1 MSHTPLRIEPL
12 DLRQLKVLPLEQRE
26 TLTRVG
32 EIVVDPDS
40 PPPAVSAAVAASITE
55 CAMRMRA
62 ARRQGAAIMLIYGA
76 HLLRNGAAAI
86 LERMMAAGW
95 LSHVATNGAG
105 TIHDWEYAWFGGST
119 ESVEMNVAQGT
130 FGTWDETATNIHRAV
145 MAGALDGLGYGR
157 ALGRY
162 IVEDGADLPTPA
174 TLRALIAASPDDPLT
189 GARVDLL
196 HAMLSQRWPAGRVA
210 IHHRWKEASILAQ
223 AYRHGVPVTVHPGI
237 GYDIISNHPVF
248 SGAAIGR
255 GAEADFRLFG
265 GAVERLDGG
274 VVLSVGSAIMGPQVF
289 EKSLSCV
296 NNLRLQ
302 ANRPTVHGHS
312 IYVVDLQDGGGWDWS
327 QGEPPKS
334 HPAYYLRFC
343 KSFSRMGGPMRY
355 LQCDNRAFIHRLWA
369 ELRDAA

>member
-1 MSHTPLRIEPL
+1 MRFEPL
-12 DLRQLKVLPLEQRE
+12 DLSRLKVLPLVRRQ
-26 TLTRVG
+26 TLTRVE
-32 EIVVDPDS
+32 EILVDPDA
-40 PPPAVSAAVAASITE
+40 PPPAVSAASAAAISE
-55 CAMRMRA
+55 CASRMRA
-62 ARRQGAAIMLIYGA
+62 ARRDGAAIMLIYGA

-95 LSHVATNGAG
+95 LSHLATNGAG

-145 MAGALDGLGYGR
+145 MAGALLGLGYGR
-157 ALGRY
+157 SLGRY
-162 IVEDGADLPTPA
+162 IAEDGTDLPTPES
-174 TLRALIAASPDDPLT
+174 LRAAIAAAPDDPLA

-196 HAMLSQRWPAGRVA
+196 HAMGSQQWPAGRVTVR
-210 IHHRWKEASILAQ
+210 HPWKQASILAQ
-223 AYRHGVPVTVHPGI
+223 AYRHNVPVTVHPGI
-237 GYDIISNHPVF
+237 GYDIIANHPVF

-255 GAEADFRLFG
+255 GAEADFKLFG
-265 GAVERLDGG
+265 GVVERLDGG

-302 ANRPTVHGHS
+302 AGRPTVQGHA

-327 QGEPPKS
+327 QGEPPKTN
-334 HPAYYLRFC
+334 PAYYLRFC

>member
-1 MSHTPLRIEPL
+1 MSHYSPRIEPL
-12 DLRQLKVLPLEQRE
+12 DLSRLRVLPLERRE
-26 TLTRVG
+26 TLTRVEG
-32 EIVVDPDS
+32 ILVDPDS
-40 PPPAVSAAVAASITE
+40 PPPAVSPAMAAVIAE
-55 CAMRMRA
+55 CAARMRS
-62 ARRQGAAIMLIYGA
+62 ARRQRAAIMLIYGA

-95 LSHVATNGAG
+95 LSHLATNGAG

-130 FGTWDETATNIHRAV
+130 FGTWDETATYIHRAV
-145 MAGALDGLGYGR
+145 MTGAMERLGYGR

-162 IVEDGADLPTPA
+162 IAEDGVELPSVES
-174 TLRALIAASPDDPLT
+174 LRGMISAAPDDPLT
-189 GARVDLL
+189 GARADLL
-196 HAMLSQRWPAGRVA
+196 QAMMSQRWPAGRCL
-210 IHHRWKEASILAQ
+210 IEHRWKQASILAQ

-237 GYDIISNHPVF
+237 GYDIIANHPVF
-248 SGAAIGR
+248 SGSAIGR
-255 GAEADFRLFG
+255 GAEADFKLFG
-265 GAVERLDGG
+265 GAVDRLDGG

-302 ANRPTVHGHS
+302 AGLPTVNGHA

-327 QGEPPKS
+327 QGEPPKTN
-334 HPAYYLRFC
+334 PAYYLRFC

-355 LQCDNRAFIHRLWA
+355 LQCDNRTFIHRLWT
-369 ELRDAA
+369 ELRDS